1 MKYTE
6 EQIIQIKLDYPDMN
20 EDSIKNMIHSFL
32 TKVLPEPT
40 YFTFFDFYGE
50 PINLWQIVGAYGII
64 GDLIKIDDDT
74 RVECHKSDEMGSRIT
89 LYRVEDIL
97 AYLKEFKIT
106 PTNGIFTK
114 NIPEMKH
121 QLHGDVTG
129 TGDLFLMPNAP
140 VTIEEAIKLL
150 KIPKNVIERKDWHKG
165 LSKLTFLE
173 SNSNKRLYTLDAI
186 RELFKTILYTMH
198 CCSQSNICPN

>member
-6 EQIIQIKLDYPDMN
+6 EQIIQIKLDYPDMT
-20 EDSIKNMIHSFL
+20 EESIKDMIYAFL
-32 TKVLPEPT
+32 SKALPGHKCI
-40 YFTFFDFYGE
+40 TFLKDDEEFY
-50 PINLWQIVGAYGII
+50 LWQIVGKYGKI

-74 RVECHKSDEMGSRIT
+74 RVECHKNDEMGARIT
-89 LYRVEDIL
+89 LYCVEDIL
-97 AYLKEFKIT
+97 AYLKEFKI
-106 PTNGIFTK
+106 IFTK
-114 NIPEMKH
+114 NTANIKH
-121 QLHGDVTG
+121 QLYGDVTG
-129 TGDLFLMPNAP
+129 NGDLFLMPNAP
-140 VTIEEAIKLL
+140 VTIEEAIILL

-173 SNSNKRLYTLDAI
+173 SNSKKSLYYLDAI